1 LRELSEPQRLAIMT
15 RLWQRMRELL
25 GQSWVRAYG
34 EADGQTPYAWSGALA
49 DFTPTEIG
57 GAIQAVQD
65 WDSPFPPTFPEFK
78 ALCLS
83 ARAKHRPNW
92 TQQRIARDDVPLEQL
107 TAPSDNDSDIARTA
121 KAEIRRILAGEDI
134 ESRRESYDRLHLARR
149 WGPL

>member
-1 LRELSEPQRLAIMT
+1 LRELSDPQRLAIMT

-34 EADGQTPYAWSGALA
+34 EADGQTPHAWAGALG

-65 WDSPFPPTFPEFK
+65 WDSAFPPTFPEFK

-83 ARAKHRPNW
+83 VRAKQRPNW
-92 TQQRIARDDVPLEQL
+92 TQERVAREVPLQQL
-107 TAPSDNDSDIARTA
+107 TAPQPGDSETARQE
-121 KAEIRRILAGEDI
+121 KAMIRQIMAGEDV
-134 ESRRESYDRLHLARR
+134 ESRQESYDRLHLARR
-149 WGPL
+149 WGKL